1 VQLCAISVNNVC
13 VFESIPLYL
22 KSKTELPHSGLVPQ
36 IQGWD
41 SYVALFPRTKVNIFT
56 ELSIGLVKIFTQN
69 FCIFMKSA
77 DFKRFIFE
85 NKIKQSLLA
94 EYLGVSEGYISSV
107 ASGRKQLS
115 EEKLSKVLNNPYG
128 WDVSMLVPQA
138 PDDREL
144 KIHSVKADYSR
155 YIGESF
161 SLVDLLRI
169 KDEEIIRL
177 HKRIWE
183 LEQSLESKGGCYV
196 QGADSSSDA
205 HAG

>member
-1 VQLCAISVNNVC
+1 M
-13 VFESIPLYL
+13 
-22 KSKTELPHSGLVPQ
+22 
-36 IQGWD
+36 QGWD
-41 SYVALFPRTKVNIFT
+41 SCVTSFPNTKVNNFT
-56 ELSIGLVKIFTQN
+56 ELAIGLVKIFTQN
-69 FCIFMKSA
+69 LCIFMESA

-138 PDDREL
+138 PTIEQEWENQM
-144 KIHSVKADYSR
+144 KIHAVKADYSHF
-155 YIGESF
+155 IGER
-161 SLVDLLRI
+161 LTIADLLRS

-183 LEQSLESKGGCYV
+183 LEQLLESKGGCDV

-205 HAG
+205 HVG